1 MEKVVKKYKLGE
13 EPSDLEF
20 WLTQTPQQ
28 RLSALESLRDLY
40 IKLTNNGIKPRLQ
53 RVYTVIK
60 RTGRD
65 KDNLDLKNLPE
76 KEK

>member
-1 MEKVVKKYKLGE
+1 MEKVVHKYKLGE
-13 EPSDLEF
+13 EPNDLDF

-28 RLSALESLRDLY
+28 RLAALESLRDLY

-60 RTGRD
+60 RS
-65 KDNLDLKNLPE
+65 
-76 KEK
+76 